1 MEFYVYFCEPVPT
14 EDIKEHLFCV
24 LRILMSW
31 FQKRSVDVRYYLM
44 GVMGSRD
51 LQAPTIRYKVKLI
64 HCVHIAHT

>member
-1 MEFYVYFCEPVPT
+1 MDFYVYFCEPVPT

-44 GVMGSRD
+44 GVMGNRD
-51 LQAPTIRYKVKLI
+51 LQAP
-64 HCVHIAHT
+64 

>member
-1 MEFYVYFCEPVPT
+1 MDFYVYFCEPVPT

-64 HCVHIAHT
+64 H

>member
-44 GVMGSRD
+44 GVMGSRAEICR
-51 LQAPTIRYKVKLI
+51 LCKVQSI
-64 HCVHIAHT
+64 VS